1 MKTFAGGIRIENAK
15 LAEMSI
21 FQTDI
26 NFQCGA
32 YGFFI
37 KNNSYLYDATM
48 LLNMNLQSGSK
59 NKECV
64 LFIENN
70 PELDMDELCSNGNL
84 LDLVEIRTK
93 GNFRNCG
100 CQGDEITTTSL
111 PGYNNCTTSY
121 NGLKLSNTT
130 INNTD
135 LSALSNIATIRGSI
149 DIESTNLQDLSFL
162 SSWRTWKLKGDMVV
176 QLNLRNNTQMT
187 KIGVSRNLYN
197 IRNIQSL
204 DEELHINFA
213 NFENLHPDFCIS
225 ISEFI
230 IFFENRFV
238 FNNLHA
244 NLCEVDG
251 DIEGKLLCRFT
262 SMYDLPN
269 NCDIIVGNVT
279 IRRGDEEYV
288 IKFVD
293 VKYLFGSL
301 TIVNTTLETLEYAGV
316 PYVAVLDEPRTRN
329 PNSARGQKM
338 MVSGSSPAYQIIGN
352 KKLKDAALS
361 IVQIVTNGPRYAIY
375 QDNNPKIFD
384 GKECEINDW
393 WRKDAKKRDI
403 LMLDLNFTGAD
414 CDGVI
419 IRNNR
424 KLINAGALEKLVSF
438 IDEDLNDCK
447 FQITNNPILDLQ
459 NLCDGYAL
467 AYLVDFETY
476 GNLQN
481 CGCQGNAIYPSTLLG
496 FQNCTYF
503 YNGLRLYNFSDTP
516 DLKSLSKIGTIYG
529 NIDIQN
535 SNLQNLS
542 FLENFQYSTVF
553 SKNEEVVFNIQ
564 NNPNMTRLD
573 LPALK
578 NMDNSNSNAV
588 KIANFE
594 NLHPDF
600 CLTISE
606 FWLFYELE
614 VSFKNLHAKL
624 CEYSEAEV
632 TEIEDE
638 ELCIFESLD
647 KLPDACKTIVGNI
660 LIESGDEKN
669 AEKLMFV
676 GSLFGSLTIRDTNL
690 ADLKFLSKLNFIVF
704 LDGGSSIRPF

>member
-1 MKTFAGGIRIENAK
+1 MVLCLLVDADFSQDLQNIIDFYKADPKCTFNSSELTSKTIQLFPQCNVVYGIIIINSNTDLSEFQLKNSFRNMETFAGGIRIENAK

-64 LFIENN
+64 LSVDNN

-84 LDLVEIRTK
+84 LDLVGIRTE
-93 GNFRNCG
+93 G
-100 CQGDEITTTSL
+100 
-111 PGYNNCTTSY
+111 
-121 NGLKLSNTT
+121 
-130 INNTD
+130 
-135 LSALSNIATIRGSI
+135 
-149 DIESTNLQDLSFL
+149 
-162 SSWRTWKLKGDMVV
+162 
-176 QLNLRNNTQMT
+176 NLRN
-187 KIGVSRNLYN
+187 
-197 IRNIQSL
+197 
-204 DEELHINFA
+204 
-213 NFENLHPDFCIS
+213 C
-225 ISEFI
+225 EFI
-230 IFFENRFV
+230 LFYENQFV

-316 PYVAVLDEPRTRN
+316 PYVAVLDGGERVEIQLYN
-329 PNSARGQKM
+329 KDG
-338 MVSGSSPAYQIIGN
+338 
-352 KKLKDAALS
+352 KKLDTYFLL
-361 IVQIVTNGPRYAIY
+361 AIFCWSPVE
-375 QDNNPKIFD
+375 NEETLP
-384 GKECEINDW
+384 
-393 WRKDAKKRDI
+393 
-403 LMLDLNFTGAD
+403 
-414 CDGVI
+414 DGVI
-419 IRNNR
+419 IQNNT
-424 KLINAGALEKLVSF
+424 KLTNAGALDKLVSF
-438 IDEDLNDCK
+438 IDEDMNDCK

-476 GNLQN
+476 GNLKN

-704 LDGGSSIRPF
+704 LDDNKNVIEIVFNENLKDPRIGGKTFTNVFTRSFEDRYAFIQYNHPDIWNSTNGECNLFGVVEDDKVMYRTSLNYTGGDCGPRMDNKSTSRNIIASLILVITFSLEH